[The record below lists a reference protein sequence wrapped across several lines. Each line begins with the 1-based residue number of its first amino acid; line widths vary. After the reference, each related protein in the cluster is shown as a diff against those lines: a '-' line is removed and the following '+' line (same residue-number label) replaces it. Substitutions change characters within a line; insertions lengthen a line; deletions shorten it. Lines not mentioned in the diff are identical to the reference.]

1 MKPTDVKSNIYF
13 DFDVEN
19 NDKDPKF
26 EVGDHAKMSKYENT
40 FANVYTPNW
49 SKEDLVIKKS

>member
-19 NDKDPKF
+19 NDKDPK
-26 EVGDHAKMSKYENT
+26 K
-40 FANVYTPNW
+40 
-49 SKEDLVIKKS
+49 LVIIQKCQNMKTLLQKFTLQIGPKKIS